1 MTAERVL
8 VFPREAVLTLGPF
21 TPWVSAG
28 LLLDGVGSGLRWVTR
43 YEAEN
48 SSSLVQP
55 IPCAFVSDGRERYLL
70 LRRGPDGRE
79 DLRGRLSLVVGGHVD
94 YEEGVTEAPFAELLV
109 QTLARELQ
117 EEIGLAH
124 QEECEPTGI
133 LVDTKSVA
141 ASRHIAFLFRV
152 EAEPPLNIRAE
163 EEFLPRSGLPQF
175 VPVDEL
181 SVLKASMDP
190 WSRIL
195 LERYLA

>member
-55 IPCAFVSDGRERYLL
+55 ILCAFVSDGRERYLL

-94 YEEGVTEAPFAELLV
+94 YEEGSQRLLLLSPWSKPW
-109 QTLARELQ
+109 QGSFRRKSDLL
-117 EEIGLAH
+117 
-124 QEECEPTGI
+124 
-133 LVDTKSVA
+133 TKSS
-141 ASRHIAFLFRV
+141 ASRL
-152 EAEPPLNIRAE
+152 
-163 EEFLPRSGLPQF
+163 EFSLI
-175 VPVDEL
+175 L
-181 SVLKASMDP
+181 SP
-190 WSRIL
+190 
-195 LERYLA
+195 